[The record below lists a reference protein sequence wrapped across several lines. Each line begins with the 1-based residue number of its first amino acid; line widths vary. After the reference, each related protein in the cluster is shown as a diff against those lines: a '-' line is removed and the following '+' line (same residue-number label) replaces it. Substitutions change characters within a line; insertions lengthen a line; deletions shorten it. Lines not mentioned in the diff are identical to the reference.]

1 MFRSKIYLFIFL
13 LFSFSVLKCQNN
25 DLPDENN
32 ITASDLINAMEKDS
46 NLVILD
52 VRTPSELTGP
62 LGKIDNVINI
72 PVQVL
77 SNRISELENRK
88 NNNIAVICRSGN
100 RSVFATKL
108 LIENGFK
115 AKNVIGGMIS
125 YNKQR

>member
-1 MFRSKIYLFIFL
+1 
-13 LFSFSVLKCQNN
+13 
-25 DLPDENN
+25 
-32 ITASDLINAMEKDS
+32 MEKDS

-77 SNRISELENRK
+77 SNRISELENYK